1 MPIFHHPSLRIDYQS
16 ENGNRNALL
25 RILQFKKRNI
35 FYNCREKVNR
45 TIQLSQIHFDEE
57 DILDSQ
63 STSSRSNSPILNP
76 PPSYSELVTEV
87 HVDQVTDV
95 NEQTEEGI

>member
-1 MPIFHHPSLRIDYQS
+1 M
-16 ENGNRNALL
+16 
-25 RILQFKKRNI
+25 
-35 FYNCREKVNR
+35 NR

-95 NEQTEEGI
+95 TDVNEQTEEGI